1 MATIPLELEPGW
13 LVSTEPIHAWRAWT
27 LAGTRDGR
35 QVRLRPI
42 AGSTKPWPP
51 MQPARAHC
59 SLPRFHAAP
68 NLDCTCGLHAT
79 HEPDLLRKTR
89 GPSVLGTVALW
100 GRVVEHE
107 HGYRAELG
115 YPQRLKLICHLCF
128 WQWGLSGSEPE
139 TVARLALGRMVPLCA
154 EHVALSE
161 RYGFKL
167 PKRFSAQE
175 VQARLLGTYAVDL
188 LYV

>member
-1 MATIPLELEPGW
+1 MATVSLELEPGW

-27 LAGTRDGR
+27 LAGTRDAGE
-35 QVRLRPI
+35 VRLRPI
-42 AGSTKPWPP
+42 AGSAKPWLP
-51 MQPARAHC
+51 MEPARAHC

-79 HEPDLLRKTR
+79 HGPDLLRRTR
-89 GPSVLGTVALW
+89 DPSVLGTVALW

-107 HGYRAELG
+107 HGYRAEFA
-115 YPQRLKLICHLCF
+115 YPQRLKLVCYLCF

-139 TVARLALGRMVPLCA
+139 VVARLPLGRMLPLCT
-154 EHVALSE
+154 EHVDLSE
-161 RYGFKL
+161 RYGFRL
-167 PKRFSAQE
+167 RRMFPARE

-188 LYV
+188 LAV